1 MEDRAVVTVFL
12 THRGDVLLLRR
23 SEDVGSYSGVWGAV
37 AGHVEDT
44 PARAARQEIR
54 EETGLESDEVTQI
67 NRGESFAVPDS
78 DLDIR
83 WTVHP
88 FRFKTETRSITPN
101 WETTETAWVSP
112 PTIRE
117 RETVPELWTSWE
129 RVRPTLES
137 VGADTTSGSATISRR
152 ALEVLRDEAT
162 LLAAENGGWETI
174 AGVAADLRAARDAMA
189 VVRVRI
195 DRAMAAASERKRP
208 GAAREFAHDGLKRAF
223 HADRDTAERAAEAI
237 EGRTVFTLSRSGTV
251 ERALELG
258 SPESVHVALSRPGGE
273 GKPLAKTLADRGQDV
288 TLYTDT
294 SIPRAVETADI
305 VLVGVDT
312 IGATGAVVNKVGTR
326 AAALAAERFTVPMT
340 VAAATAKI
348 SPEPV
353 GAPLETDSEVTDATT
368 AALRTVDPHFERTES
383 ELIDRVLTEK
393 GALDGTEIG
402 AVADRHAD
410 LATWMANR

>member
-1 MEDRAVVTVFL
+1 MEERTVVTVFL
-12 THRGDVLLLRR
+12 THRGDMLLLRR
-23 SEDVGSYSGVWGAV
+23 SEEVGSYSGAWGAV

-44 PARAARQEIR
+44 PATAARQEIR
-54 EETGLESDEVTQI
+54 EETGLESDAVTQI
-67 NRGESFAVPDS
+67 NRGEPFEVPDS

-83 WTVHP
+83 WTVNP
-88 FRFKTETRSITPN
+88 FRFKTETRTITPN

-112 PTIRE
+112 PKIRE

-137 VGADTTSGSATISRR
+137 VGADTKGGSATISRR

-162 LLAAENGGWETI
+162 LVAAENGGWEKL
-174 AGVAADLRAARDAMA
+174 ADLAADLRAAREAMA

-195 DRAMAAASERKRP
+195 DRAMAAVSERKRP
-208 GAAREFAHDGLKRAF
+208 EALREVAHDGLKRAF

-258 SPESVHVALSRPGGE
+258 LPESVNVALSRPGGE
-273 GKPLAKTLADRGQDV
+273 GKTLAKTLAERGQDV
-288 TLYTDT
+288 TLYEDT

-305 VLVGVDT
+305 VLVGADT

-348 SPEPV
+348 SSGPV
-353 GAPLETDSEVTDATT
+353 ETRIDPDSEVADAT
-368 AALRTVDPHFERTES
+368 ASPLRTVHPHFERIES

-410 LATWMANR
+410 LGTWMANR